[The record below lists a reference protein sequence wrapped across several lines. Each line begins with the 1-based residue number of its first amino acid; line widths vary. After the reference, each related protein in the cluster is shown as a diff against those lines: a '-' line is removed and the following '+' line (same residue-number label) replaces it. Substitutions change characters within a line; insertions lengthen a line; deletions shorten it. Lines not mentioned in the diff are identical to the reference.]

1 MENVVENVLKQYY
14 VKNKTNKK
22 SKTKQNESSS
32 NKEKSNK
39 NGVNSKLVKFE
50 KESYLSDEI

>member
-1 MENVVENVLKQYY
+1 MYLNSIM
-14 VKNKTNKK
+14 
-22 SKTKQNESSS
+22 SKTKPTKKQNESSS